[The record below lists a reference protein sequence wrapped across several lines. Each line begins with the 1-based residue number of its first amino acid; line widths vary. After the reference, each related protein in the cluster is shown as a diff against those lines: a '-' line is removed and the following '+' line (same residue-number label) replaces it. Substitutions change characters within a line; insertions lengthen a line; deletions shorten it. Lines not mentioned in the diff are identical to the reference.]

1 MYAYAAAV
9 VPQVQDLEGNGR
21 LRTLARLEGCAGVE
35 DCRAELQG
43 IRSASRYMAFAFSY
57 ARNRGALA
65 CLLAMQRCRQAR
77 DNLWIG

>member
-21 LRTLARLEGCAGVE
+21 LRTLARFEGSTGVE

-43 IRSASRYMAFAFSY
+43 SQLSKHYHLMHAIVERL
-57 ARNRGALA
+57 LA

-77 DNLWIG
+77 DNAWVG